1 MPAVMLASLF
11 ILKKRKE
18 ARSNASLSLYNKN
31 KVKRRVRSLICFA
44 LRFRVLHPHPYGM
57 EPPSC
62 MFNHKRT
69 VPPCSCVHCLTLT
82 PRVSFV
88 SSLVIISFHFWISL
102 LSFAYIFLV
111 WIKSNVRRLLYRS
124 VTEIP

>member
-69 VPPCSCVHCLTLT
+69 VPLCSLHIDEIPLFIYK
-82 PRVSFV
+82 P
-88 SSLVIISFHFWISL
+88 
-102 LSFAYIFLV
+102 V
-111 WIKSNVRRLLYRS
+111 WINLL
-124 VTEIP
+124 